1 MIEMVTKI
9 SQAEEAAG
17 LVKKNA
23 QQKAVQMEAE
33 AHKVGKAE
41 LAGLRAKNEV
51 EAAKLLEA
59 AQAEATQLGGEG
71 LSDARTESHTLS
83 ASASTRIGTAA
94 SLIVERIVDS
104 K

>member
-9 SQAEEAAG
+9 SQAEEAAS
-17 LVKKNA
+17 LVKKEA
-23 QQKAVQMEAE
+23 QQRAMQMEAE
-33 AHKVGKAE
+33 AHRLGKAE
-41 LAGLRAKNEV
+41 LAELRAKNEAQAV
-51 EAAKLLEA
+51 KLLEA

-71 LSDARTESHTLS
+71 LSDARNESRTLS

-94 SLIVERIVDS
+94 SLIVERIVDT